1 VQPPGRQSASNY
13 RQGRRYEATQGEW
26 LVERLVKEFHHP
38 GRAGGGG
45 LYTAR
50 CLHENGLTTAHD
62 ANTGSIFVIPAWAGG
77 AMPFICTMGIDNSLL
92 RTDDLAQRHGA
103 GLSVSEAVC
112 ETIRR
117 HPPSYRMVCQR
128 TKLPR
133 HGRQHA

>member
-1 VQPPGRQSASNY
+1 
-13 RQGRRYEATQGEW
+13 
-26 LVERLVKEFHHP
+26 LVKEFHHP

-45 LYTAR
+45 LYKAR
-50 CLHENGLTTAHD
+50 CLHENGLTTENA
-62 ANTGSIFVIPAWAGG
+62 ANTASIFGIPACAGG
-77 AMPFICTMGIDNSLL
+77 AIPFICTMGIDNFLL
-92 RTDDLAQRHGA
+92 RTDDLAPRHGA
-103 GLSVSEAVC
+103 GLPVSEVVC